1 MKKVIIG
8 MIAIILISGLY
19 VYANKLY
26 YPQSPIKDLTAKEIL
41 DKLKGSNADLVQL
54 SEQNDLNWYIIKKG
68 DGGIQTTD
76 EIIKHF
82 LLARG
87 WSFTAKEGSGLFFE
101 KASERLI
108 VTTQMWTSQYVLVQM
123 PAKL

>member
-1 MKKVIIG
+1 MKKVLIG
-8 MIAIILISGLY
+8 MIAIILISGVY

-41 DKLKGSNADLVQL
+41 DRLKGSNSDLVQL
-54 SEQNDLNWYIIKKG
+54 SEQNDLTWYIIKK
-68 DGGIQTTD
+68 DNSGIQSTD
-76 EIIKHF
+76 EKIKDF

-101 KASERLI
+101 KSSERLI
-108 VTTQMWTSQYVLVQM
+108 VSTQMWTSQYVLVQI